1 MLNVSNTVVAASL
14 LFLFQS
20 AAVPPAHSGERHVVL
35 TNNTRERLI
44 EIYVADD
51 GTDNWQGDLLG
62 SEFLLPD
69 SSVSVARHPSSNLRT
84 LRCPRSGGVDEWR
97 SSRRREPLSACRAL
111 FSDYERCQRRSS
123 APCHAPRRA
132 RRCRNRNG
140 GGGRFRDGWSGA
152 RLTKRSAALFRLT
165 YSSAPVILLKI

>member
-69 SSVSVARHPSSNLRT
+69 SSVSVD
-84 LRCPRSGGVDEWR
+84 VD
-97 SSRRREPLSACRAL
+97 
-111 FSDYERCQRRSS
+111 D
-123 APCHAPRRA
+123 
-132 RRCRNRNG
+132 RNG
-140 GGGRFRDGWSGA
+140 NCRVDVRTVLNNG
-152 RLTKRSAALFRLT
+152 
-165 YSSAPVILLKI
+165 SSLVYRRVNACLAEGHAVLIR